1 VKWRGTDTVNARS
14 LSPFHRAAKYTA
26 SSVSVKRK
34 SRGVVMNPSDETD
47 MDCDRVRSQS
57 GGKAMGEIQG
67 SNQSFYSDM
76 RSIIISA
83 RDNAIR
89 SVEFERVMMYWRLG
103 ERIFVEE
110 QRGQDR
116 AAYGEYLIKNLAGQ
130 LETEFGSGFS
140 YRQLARARKFYRL
153 YPIAATVRPELNWF
167 QYRLLSSVDDDYKR
181 EYYEL
186 EAANHAWTGRE
197 LERQINSLL
206 YERLLMSNDK
216 ESVLAVA
223 RRERIPEKPTEI
235 IKDPMYLEF
244 LGLKREAEYYE
255 KDFESALITHLQE
268 FLLELGNGFTFVAR
282 QKRILL
288 EDDEFFA
295 DLVVYNRL
303 LRCFVVIEIKTHNM
317 THNDLG
323 QLQMYVNY
331 FDRYEKLPDENPT
344 VGILLCTAK
353 NDLLAK
359 ITLPED
365 NSTILMSKYELY
377 LPSESELIE
386 EIKEVI
392 ELAEKKENEE

>member
-1 VKWRGTDTVNARS
+1 MGELESVNPTFYADMRNIIMES
-14 LSPFHRAAKYTA
+14 RNNA
-26 SSVSVKRK
+26 V
-34 SRGVVMNPSDETD
+34 RGVE
-47 MDCDRVRSQS
+47 
-57 GGKAMGEIQG
+57 
-67 SNQSFYSDM
+67 Y
-76 RSIIISA
+76 A
-83 RDNAIR
+83 RL
-89 SVEFERVMMYWRLG
+89 MMYWHLG

-116 AAYGEYLIKNLAGQ
+116 AVYGEHLIKNLAVQ
-130 LETEFGSGFS
+130 LEKEFGSGFS
-140 YRQLARARKFYRL
+140 YRQLAYCRKFYRQ
-153 YPIAATVRPELNWF
+153 YPNATEVRSGLNWS
-167 QYRLLSSVDDDYKR
+167 QYRQLIAIDDDYKR

-197 LERQINSLL
+197 MERQINSLL
-206 YERLLMSNDK
+206 YERLLMSSDK
-216 ESVLAVA
+216 EAVLAVA
-223 RRERIPEKPTEI
+223 RRERMPEKPTGI

-255 KDFESALITHLQE
+255 KDVESALITHLQE
-268 FLLELGNGFTFVAR
+268 FLLELGNGFSFVAR

-295 DLVVYNRL
+295 DMVMYNRL
-303 LRCFVVIEIKTHNM
+303 LRCFVVIEIKTHKM
-317 THNDLG
+317 THSDLG

-365 NSTILMSKYELY
+365 NTRILTSKYKLY
-377 LPSESELIE
+377 LPSENELIE

-392 ELAEKKENEE
+392 SLADDNGDESAPSGGEN